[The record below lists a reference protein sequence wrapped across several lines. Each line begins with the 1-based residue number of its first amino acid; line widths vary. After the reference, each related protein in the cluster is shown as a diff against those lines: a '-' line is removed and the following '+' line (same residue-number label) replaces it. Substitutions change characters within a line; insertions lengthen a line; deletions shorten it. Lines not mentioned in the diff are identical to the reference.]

1 MRHWN
6 LPDTHNV
13 RDLGGYK
20 SRDGRQTQWR
30 RILRADNLYHLAP
43 ASLHAL
49 SDAGLALVVDL
60 RNDRELAAEPNPF
73 AHHPGTT
80 YLNVSLF
87 EALAPIGSL
96 GGTFDMADR
105 YRTALDRCGSTL
117 STILGR
123 IADAPDGMVVFHCT
137 AGKDRTGILAAMIL
151 SLVGVDEQE
160 IIADYALTA
169 EALPLLDRLR
179 RRSLDAGVD
188 PIDVERVLASDAA
201 TMAST
206 LHYLNAIHGGA
217 ASYFDRHGFDAGQRQ
232 RLVNRL
238 CS

>member
-13 RDLGGYK
+13 RDLGGYEC
-20 SRDGRQTQWR
+20 SDGRLTQWR

-43 ASLHAL
+43 AGIDAL
-49 SDAGLALVVDL
+49 SEAGLALVVDL
-60 RNDRELAAEPNPF
+60 RNERELAAEPNPF
-73 AHHPGTT
+73 AQQTGTA

-96 GGTFDMADR
+96 GGAFDMADR
-105 YRTALDRCGSTL
+105 YRTALDRCGPTL
-117 STILGR
+117 STILSQ
-123 IADAPDGMVVFHCT
+123 IADAPDGLVVFHCT

-151 SLVGVDEQE
+151 SLAGVDEPDV
-160 IIADYALTA
+160 IADYALTA

-179 RRSLDAGVD
+179 RRSLEAGGD
-188 PIDVERVLASDAA
+188 PLNVERVLASEAT

-206 LHYLNAIHGGA
+206 LLHLNAVHRGA
-217 ASYFDRHGFDAGQRQ
+217 ASYFDRHGLDARKRQ
-232 RLVNRL
+232 RLVDRL
-238 CS
+238 CN